1 VSTALTHS
9 LLGGVP
15 LAITLVL
22 IALIW
27 GVSKNRKG
35 PHPQTYKLSDEWTHA
50 PILWAADEPT
60 DHGHGAATGHS
71 VMADSAE
78 HATGHES
85 HGSHGVTIG
94 GGASGKW

>member
-27 GVSKNRKG
+27 VIGKNRKG
-35 PHPQTYKLSDEWTHA
+35 PHPATYKMSDQWTHA
-50 PILWAADEPT
+50 PILWASEEPA
-60 DHGHGAATGHS
+60 DHGHGG
-71 VMADSAE
+71 
-78 HATGHES
+78 
-85 HGSHGVTIG
+85 HGSHPLTIG

>member
-1 VSTALTHS
+1 MSTALTHS

-27 GVSKNRKG
+27 GVGKNRKG
-35 PHPQTYKLSDEWTHA
+35 PHPATYKMSDEWTHA
-50 PILWAADEPT
+50 PILWASEEPSAPA
-60 DHGHGAATGHS
+60 DHGHGG
-71 VMADSAE
+71 
-78 HATGHES
+78 
-85 HGSHGVTIG
+85 HGSHPLTIG

>member
-27 GVSKNRKG
+27 GVGKNRKG
-35 PHPQTYKLSDEWTHA
+35 PHRSCGRLTNLLTTA
-50 PILWAADEPT
+50 MVA
-60 DHGHGAATGHS
+60 
-71 VMADSAE
+71 MAR
-78 HATGHES
+78 
-85 HGSHGVTIG
+85 I
-94 GGASGKW
+94 